1 MNIKTK
7 TSLVGFLLTLANL
20 NSPST
25 AKTIGEISQ
34 TTTKPS
40 LEQRLKNLN
49 VAIRQREAQSTESSQ
64 RENIFTISRAKDWA
78 DGPNKSRDWLN
89 GGGG

>member
-7 TSLVGFLLTLANL
+7 TSLVGFLLALANL
-20 NSPST
+20 NTPST

-49 VAIRQREAQSTESSQ
+49 VAIRKREGLLTESSQ
-64 RENIFTISRAKDWA
+64 NQNNFTIFRAKSWRNSWGD
-78 DGPNKSRDWLN
+78 
-89 GGGG
+89 GGG